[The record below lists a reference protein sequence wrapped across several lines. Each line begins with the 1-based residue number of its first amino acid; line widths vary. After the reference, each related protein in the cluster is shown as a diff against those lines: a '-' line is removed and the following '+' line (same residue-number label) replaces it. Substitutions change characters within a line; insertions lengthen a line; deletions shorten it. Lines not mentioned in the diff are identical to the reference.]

1 MLINVREIYK
11 IPYMELLK
19 NNPERVYLDKVVDL
33 NNATWPNK
41 IMKFFNKKY
50 GSLRAASHIN
60 EKQRIFIE
68 SFS

>member
-33 NNATWPNK
+33 NNATWQNK

-50 GSLRAASHIN
+50 GSLRAA
-60 EKQRIFIE
+60 
-68 SFS
+68 